1 MMLRVSGSNLIF
13 IFLFLLNCNIYFSNV
28 TLIVDGECV
37 GGFYVFLYIIYEDY
51 FTLSRLSVKCS
62 IPKEPIMSQNNN
74 SCTVNIIS
82 DQFTCLVRS
91 VNLLPLRLFQ
101 RIPFACLEGGEKLF
115 NLYFLHWLLNRS
127 GVFASVGIFCFVW

>member
-82 DQFTCLVRS
+82 DQFTYLVRS
-91 VNLLPLRLFQ
+91 VICCSCSFFKAFLLFT
-101 RIPFACLEGGEKLF
+101 CLEGGKHFPTCILF
-115 NLYFLHWLLNRS
+115 IGH
-127 GVFASVGIFCFVW
+127 